1 MQKYVQVAF
10 FLIFSIGC
18 QAQQNLFN
26 IPSGDITPSKKIFY
40 QQQFN
45 FYQIDELESKSHF
58 VYGLGKG
65 WDAGLN
71 FVDLPLKINDREI
84 VSYNDNSN
92 RKPLY
97 PLLMASLQK
106 QWQIASHWQV
116 NVGTQVGPNL
126 SNRVDNKKIA
136 YFNYAVVRWG
146 PSEKAHLLAGP
157 YISNDVFVGG
167 PPDQQIGFMAGYEYK
182 INEKLLLMG
191 DFILGDHKKSQTV
204 IGAGYTFG
212 DRVQL
217 FLGGL
222 MAFPNRELQ
231 NGLVVELN
239 WYGWDFLKR

>member
-1 MQKYVQVAF
+1 MQKYIQTSF
-10 FLIFSIGC
+10 FLFISVVC
-18 QAQQNLFN
+18 SAQQNLFN
-26 IPSGDITPSKKIFY
+26 IPSGDITPAKKLFY

-71 FVDLPLKINDREI
+71 FIDLPLKINDQKI
-84 VSYNDNSN
+84 LSFNDNSN

-106 QWQIASHWQV
+106 QWQIASHWQI
-116 NVGTQVGPNL
+116 NLGIQAGPNL
-126 SNRVDNKKIA
+126 SNNINNKKIA
-136 YFNYAVVRWG
+136 YFNYAVVRWS
-146 PSEKAHLLAGP
+146 PLDKAHLLAGS
-157 YISNDVFVGG
+157 YYTNNVFVGG
-167 PPDQQIGFMAGYEYK
+167 PPERQIGFMAGYEYK
-182 INEKLLLMG
+182 LSKKLLLMG
-191 DFILGDHKKSQTV
+191 DFISGHHKKSQTV

-212 DRVQL
+212 NRIQL

-222 MAFPNRELQ
+222 LAFPNRALQ

-239 WYGWDFLKR
+239 WYGWDFMKK